1 MGLLKKIKAS
11 TLMETLVAT
20 VLIVIIFI
28 MASLVLNN
36 VFSTAI
42 NNDTNHLEAR
52 ITEIEY
58 LVIQKQINIP
68 YTEEFEK
75 WTVTVRQGN
84 RYFFNIEVYD
94 SIKSKLIRQKQMV
107 YEN

>member
-58 LVIQKQINIP
+58 LVTQKQINIP

-84 RYFFNIEVYD
+84 RYFLNIEAYD
-94 SIKSKLIRQKQMV
+94 SMKSKLVIQKQLV